1 MGSIGLFSA
10 DEIANLSGGRRPPSP
25 KGYKLPS
32 IFPSFNKAKRVSID
46 LESHDT
52 WLGNKLGPG
61 WRRDAYIC
69 GFAVALGDK
78 KGNIEHSEYYPLRHK
93 NAPNLDAERVLD
105 WLATE
110 LAFYQGE
117 IVGTNLLYDFDGFQY
132 QNVTAPLAKFRDI
145 QWAEALID
153 ENAFSYGLNTLAKK
167 YLGEGKVN
175 EELKQLYGDHYIERF
190 PEVHPG
196 HARAYGLGDVELPM
210 KVLDCQQKILHKEHL
225 EELYDLESRLLP
237 FLLYMRREGTR
248 VDLKKA
254 AEMGPL
260 LTKRRDDAIAEIAK
274 MSGIGVNYD
283 NFGTPAMMKRIFDKL
298 QIPYPYLL
306 SVEKG
311 SPLKGSDDDG
321 RIVMPGSPDYEAATK
336 GNVGAYIAKPSFR
349 KVWLEETLEH
359 PIAELI
365 MTANSAEKARG
376 TFVEGYIGQN
386 AIGDRIHCEFHPL
399 RKVDDEDKKS
409 KGTITGRFSCAAG
422 WTPVLTITGT
432 RPLSEVKIGEMVWT
446 HKNRWRPVTHTWL
459 KGREQMFD
467 VVLEN
472 GNILTCTGDH
482 LVLELKNEH
491 IKKLGTRTKEYQ
503 QRAGDVSLYRTVDC
517 RKNSRAYEY
526 NLSQRQPRATKLS
539 TTRGVQSAGVAALFS
554 IQNGEQESHDRQ
566 NRSITPSL
574 DRRNQR
580 WVRVSD
586 LFERWQTSVRTQNNN
601 GDSAWL
607 AGTSRDFRRA
617 SHRRKHRAQR
627 TGQSCSDDTCRSQDN
642 SLFTSEGFSSVA
654 IKKIDAGGV
663 HKVYDIT
670 VADDESYLSA
680 GIFSHNSS
688 NPNLQNIPTRDPY
701 IGPMCRD
708 MFLPDDDCDFFSADY
723 SQIEYRMLIHFA
735 VINKCS
741 GAEVPQQMYLQNP
754 KTDFHDACAQM
765 MYKEKW
771 DAAVTRHLHGEI
783 SEKECK
789 AILKELRAPAK
800 NLNFGMCLSPEM
812 RLLKTD
818 LTWNAAINVK
828 VGDHVVGFDEER
840 IGKSSRR
847 YRDAVVERVDV
858 IELPCVKITTDK
870 GEYTCS
876 EDHVWLARGQKGMPR
891 KRGGVLLANPYCLN
905 WIPSAQLRPGHKI
918 PVLCKPW
925 ETDESRDAG
934 WLAGVFDGEGHLSVV
949 KGYHSQL
956 GFAQNEG
963 RVLSEA
969 ERLLKERRYDC
980 VVDNK
985 DAGKKCKSLRI
996 RGGRE
1001 EAMRFIGS
1009 VRPLRLLSK
1018 AWALWEGAACW
1029 CGDSQYETVV
1039 KVEAVGTQQV
1049 VSIRTSTRTFIAEGL
1064 LSHNCYGMGVA
1075 LLAEKLGEIDGNGK
1089 PTKRALEIMAEYH
1102 VAAPYIKE
1110 LNDLCIKEAEEK
1122 NFITTILGR
1131 RGRFPLWQERFKKK
1145 GHVYDKDADKP
1156 RLYEEA
1162 VAAWGARNISV
1173 CGAHKALNKKL
1184 QGSAADMIKKAM
1196 VDIWE
1201 SGVLNEGVHV
1211 QLTVHDELD
1220 GSVERTNRARAALEE
1235 MVRLME
1241 VAVPLC
1247 IPTKVSCET
1256 GTSWATT
1263 H

>member
-409 KGTITGRFSCAAG
+409 KGTITGR
-422 WTPVLTITGT
+422 
-432 RPLSEVKIGEMVWT
+432 
-446 HKNRWRPVTHTWL
+446 
-459 KGREQMFD
+459 
-467 VVLEN
+467 
-472 GNILTCTGDH
+472 
-482 LVLELKNEH
+482 
-491 IKKLGTRTKEYQ
+491 
-503 QRAGDVSLYRTVDC
+503 
-517 RKNSRAYEY
+517 
-526 NLSQRQPRATKLS
+526 
-539 TTRGVQSAGVAALFS
+539 
-554 IQNGEQESHDRQ
+554 
-566 NRSITPSL
+566 
-574 DRRNQR
+574 
-580 WVRVSD
+580 
-586 LFERWQTSVRTQNNN
+586 
-601 GDSAWL
+601 
-607 AGTSRDFRRA
+607 
-617 SHRRKHRAQR
+617 
-627 TGQSCSDDTCRSQDN
+627 
-642 SLFTSEGFSSVA
+642 
-654 IKKIDAGGV
+654 
-663 HKVYDIT
+663 
-670 VADDESYLSA
+670 LSA
-680 GIFSHNSS
+680 A
-688 NPNLQNIPTRDPY
+688 NPNLQNIPTRDPF

-969 ERLLKERRYDC
+969 ERLLKERHYDC

-1184 QGSAADMIKKAM
+1184 QGSAADVIKKAM

-1235 MVRLME
+1235 MIHLME